1 MIDKSSRANKQQ
13 SFLKVRRWIPR
24 WVLSFVPASKIIDE
38 LSHINIFHDVNV
50 GVAEIH
56 TILSKIHR
64 HSENTQ
70 KLTYTKE
77 KADFDLSFV
86 GLEVISQKKYMSE

>member
-1 MIDKSSRANKQQ
+1 MIDKSSRANKQHL
-13 SFLKVRRWIPR
+13 FLKVRRWIPR
-24 WVLSFVPASKIIDE
+24 WVLSFVPATSKIIDE

-86 GLEVISQKKYMSE
+86 GLEVISQKIYV